1 MTRNFRQSYHII
13 GLFLKFIW
21 QFSDVV
27 EFRSWGRM
35 LPWQQ
40 HFEGHVLLKF
50 ELLTYFVDLI
60 GLRCLGLFLTSEFF
74 HFLFLFIDIF

>member
-13 GLFLKFIW
+13 GLFLKLIW

-60 GLRCLGLFLTSEFF
+60 GLRCLGTSI
-74 HFLFLFIDIF
+74 LVTLNTNVLRNM